1 MKRLTLSIVAAAALF
16 SSLAALADSASVT
29 QTGAFVSI
37 NGGKS
42 HFNVD
47 RDPSQNARDPSED
60 RNSTGFTVLGGYRW
74 VVARPFA
81 LGVEAGYAH
90 LGSTTWKAHYGG
102 LSMQY
107 DDRDKTKATAFLAGV
122 NGKWDL
128 PYDFT
133 VTVHAGVAHVRAK
146 GDFTE
151 TGGWIIQPPSTT
163 RVHHSWSGN
172 RIYGGV
178 GFGYDFDENFGLS
191 LNYDRYSFKADGP
204 RDPGHTA
211 HVGLLGLTAEYRF
224 Y

>member
-1 MKRLTLSIVAAAALF
+1 MKRLALIAAATAALL
-16 SSLAALADSASVT
+16 SSFAALADSASVT

-37 NGGKS
+37 TGGKS

-47 RDPSQNARDPSED
+47 RDAYARYPSED
-60 RNSTGFTVLGGYRW
+60 RNSTGFGVLGGYRW

-81 LGVEAGYAH
+81 LGVEAGYVH

-102 LSMQY
+102 LSVQY
-107 DDRDKTKATAFLAGV
+107 DDRDKTKVSAFLAGV

-133 VTVHAGVAHVRAK
+133 VTAHAGVAHVRAK
-146 GDFTE
+146 GEFTQ

-163 RVHHSWSGN
+163 RDHHSWSGN

-178 GFGYDFDENFGLS
+178 GFGYDFNENVGLTLS
-191 LNYDRYSFKADGP
+191 YDRYSFKADGP